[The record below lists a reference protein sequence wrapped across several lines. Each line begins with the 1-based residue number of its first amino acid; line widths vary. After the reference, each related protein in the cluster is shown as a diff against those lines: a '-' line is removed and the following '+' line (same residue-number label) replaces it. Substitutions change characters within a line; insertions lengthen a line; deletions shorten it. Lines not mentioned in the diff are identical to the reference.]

1 MSILFRADIVAAAAA
16 AAVDSVH
23 DKIDVHTIDD
33 GRLSR
38 APQQIC
44 QYCAVVPM
52 RFDSRC
58 IAACLSS
65 LLIEFGAGVSRIIT
79 AAVPCSIYP
88 HTAPHTT
95 RAKRG
100 RDHRLI
106 IFIRSF

>member
-16 AAVDSVH
+16 VDSVH
-23 DKIDVHTIDD
+23 DKIDTIDD